1 MILIKSE
8 PALQRRFNL
17 LHESGIQN
25 SNALFRLNSRNTSDP
40 LRIER
45 ARLKSASLV
54 GYLES
59 GPAGC
64 NVRGM
69 YVTTALSWSRKSM
82 LKMRHGRVFYAR
94 PKSVMPRLALSTAFL
109 PPYRT
114 SRTSPP
120 RR

>member
-25 SNALFRLNSRNTSDP
+25 SNALFQLNSRNTSDP

-59 GPAGC
+59 GPAGVQRARD
-64 NVRGM
+64 VRDHCPF
-69 YVTTALSWSRKSM
+69 VVEEINAQDETWSGP
-82 LKMRHGRVFYAR
+82 LCQTQVNY
-94 PKSVMPRLALSTAFL
+94 PD
-109 PPYRT
+109 
-114 SRTSPP
+114 
-120 RR
+120 